1 MHGLS
6 IDNAAWSSR
15 WRERALGD
23 KVLISLGLVMC
34 ALWLPPWPGS
44 IVVSTAAVG
53 LVIGAAGTPW
63 WLLLRSMRAPLAFIL
78 IGSISVAI
86 TVTTEPALSLTMT
99 PQSLNRA
106 GEVAAHSVA
115 GTLAMLL
122 LAMTTPMVDLLGGLR
137 RLRIPDPCIE
147 VAGLIYRMVFI
158 LLESL
163 ATIRESQAARLGYVT
178 WRRSFASS
186 AMLTASVLTRSW
198 DRARRLEQGLAGRG
212 FETTMRTL
220 DQHRPGSPV
229 FRLLS
234 VIGLAGIVAGSLTV
248 GATLS

>member
-1 MHGLS
+1 VHGLS

-23 KVLISLGLVMC
+23 KALISLGLVLC

-63 WLLLRSMRAPLAFIL
+63 WLLLRSMRAPLAFIV

-99 PQSLNRA
+99 PQSLQHA
-106 GEVAAHSVA
+106 GEVAGHAVA

-137 RLRIPDPCIE
+137 HLRIPEPCIE
-147 VAGLIYRMVFI
+147 VAGLTYRMVFI

-163 ATIRESQAARLGYVT
+163 GTIRESQSSRLGYVT
-178 WRRSFASS
+178 WRRSLTSA
-186 AMLTASVLTRSW
+186 AMLTAAVLTRSW

-212 FETTMRTL
+212 YETTMSTL
-220 DQHRPGSPV
+220 DECRPGSLV

-234 VIGLAGIVAGSLTV
+234 VIGLAGIVAGSLAV
-248 GATLS
+248 QAKLP